1 MSDETADNVS
11 GESGDDSSK
20 LLAYLQLFRAPN
32 VFTAI
37 ADVAMGFV
45 FATGG
50 TQPTVGFVCLV
61 VSSCLLY
68 TAGMILND
76 VYDFDVDKQERPSR
90 PLPSGRISRGR
101 AQSLGYGMLLVGVL
115 LAGSV
120 GLFVNIEA
128 SVVWKSGAIAACLA
142 ASVVAYDKVLKK
154 TALGP
159 FAMGACRFFNVLLG
173 MSLVSSGDITTLGF
187 TSVELIVAGGIGTYI
202 VGVTWFAR
210 TEARDS
216 SRWLLMLGIVL
227 MASGVMMLAFSPKY
241 APPELAQRFRIE
253 PTLVWPAALFLM
265 TVTILRRCL
274 TTVANPTPK
283 HVQAAVKQA
292 ILSLIVL
299 DAAVALLVADW
310 PYAVGILAL
319 LIPTVL
325 LGKWVY
331 ST

>member
-1 MSDETADNVS
+1 MS
-11 GESGDDSSK
+11 GENEDTLADASK

-45 FATGG
+45 FVSSSLQPVGG
-50 TQPTVGFVCLV
+50 FLCLAMA
-61 VSSCLLY
+61 SCLLY

-76 VYDFDVDKQERPSR
+76 VYDFDVDMKERAAR

-101 AQSLGYGMLLVGVL
+101 AQLLGYGMLAGGVL
-115 LAGSV
+115 LASCV
-120 GLFVNIEA
+120 SLIETPPTSLA
-128 SVVWKSGAIAACLA
+128 WRSGAVALLLAAC
-142 ASVVAYDKVLKK
+142 VIAYDKILKK

-173 MSLVSSGDITTLGF
+173 MSFAATGDITPLGF
-187 TSVELIVAGGIGTYI
+187 DASHLIVAGGIGVYI
-202 VGVTWFAR
+202 TGVTWFAR
-210 TEARDS
+210 TEAKES
-216 SRWLLMLGIVL
+216 SRMLLTFGVGL
-227 MASGVMMLAFSPKY
+227 MAAGIMMLAFFPKF
-241 APPELAQRFRIE
+241 ASVELARRYDIE
-253 PTLVWPAALFLM
+253 PTFVWPMAVFLL

-274 TTVANPTPK
+274 VAVANPSPEQ
-283 HVQAAVKQA
+283 VQAAVKQS

-299 DAAVALLVADW
+299 DASVALLMADW
-310 PYAVGILAL
+310 QYAVGILAL
-319 LIPTVL
+319 LVPMLL

>member
-1 MSDETADNVS
+1 MSDEPADDVS
-11 GESGDDSSK
+11 DKSNGSSSK

-50 TQPTVGFVCLV
+50 AQLHGAFVGLV
-61 VSSCLLY
+61 VASCLLY

-76 VYDFDVDKQERPSR
+76 VYDFDIDKMERPSR
-90 PLPSGRISRGR
+90 PLPSGRISRGH
-101 AQSLGYGMLLVGVL
+101 AQLLGYGMLASGVVLAAVVGIFLSKSDV
-115 LAGSV
+115 A
-120 GLFVNIEA
+120 
-128 SVVWKSGAIAACLA
+128 WKSGAIAGCLA
-142 ASVVAYDKVLKK
+142 LSVVAYDKLLKK
-154 TALGP
+154 TAVGP

-173 MSLVSSGDITTLGF
+173 MSLVAVGDITPLGF

-210 TEARDS
+210 TEAQDS
-216 SRWLLMLGIVL
+216 KRSLLMLGIIL
-227 MASGVMMLAFSPKY
+227 MATGLMMLALFPKY
-241 APPELAQRFRIE
+241 PTPGLAARFHIE
-253 PTLVWPAALFLM
+253 PTLVWPSALFLM

-283 HVQAAVKQA
+283 NVQAAVKQA

-299 DAAVALLVADW
+299 DAAVALMVADW
-310 PYAVGILAL
+310 PYAVGILVL
-319 LIPTVL
+319 LVPTVL